1 MFMLHEGDVQIRWL
15 SVNALLEKERE
26 KREHAPILPHRYL
39 HTCIHQ
45 PGYVVTLLALSPLTQ
60 FHAVNALRWLGLTV
74 SGNKSETSAFTAFH
88 HFLPCL
94 KHMRIVLTFV
104 SMNYGYRQSRNNH
117 LVFSQFVMRGSS
129 SIIQSITLVLW
140 GIWLAAGYIV
150 LY

>member
-1 MFMLHEGDVQIRWL
+1 MKEMYRFADLVWMTSWRR
-15 SVNALLEKERE
+15 ERE

-45 PGYVVTLLALSPLTQ
+45 PGYIVMLLALSPLTQ

-94 KHMRIVLTFV
+94 KHVRIALTFV
-104 SMNYGYRQSRNNH
+104 SLNYGYRRSRNNH
-117 LVFSQFVMRGSS
+117 IVFSQFVMRGSS
-129 SIIQSITLVLW
+129 RIIRCISLVMW
-140 GIWLAAGYIV
+140 RICFAAGCIAHY
-150 LY
+150 